1 MIFRSKDIIKTTISN
16 WFWDVYDILCAVIL
30 LVFILALPIS
40 CLYLFGYVW
49 WNTFQLFTT
58 TIAKILFL
66 CANAC
71 ISYTC
76 YNKINDIIY
85 DIKN

>member
-1 MIFRSKDIIKTTISN
+1 MISRSKHIINTTISN
-16 WFWDVYDILCAVIL
+16 CLGIYDSLCAVII
-30 LVFILALPIS
+30 LVLISALPIFS
-40 CLYLFGYVW
+40 LYLFGYVW
-49 WNTFQLFTT
+49 WSTFQLFTT